1 MILTHVFDHLDEAES
16 AERRVLARVDHHHR
30 PAHNQGKIFRES
42 VKIFVMYSPG
52 HAARHALLLA
62 PHTRVRLLLGHRVEK
77 FVLNKTQH

>member
-16 AERRVLARVDHHHR
+16 AERRVLARVDQHHR
-30 PAHNQGKIFRES
+30 PEHNNGKIFREPG
-42 VKIFVMYSPG
+42 KIVAMYSPG
-52 HAARHALLLA
+52 DSARHTLLLA